1 MERLGQGGPGR
12 KSHRPQTAW
21 SLQERCPL
29 VEACPQQ
36 EWFGVGTA
44 PVPCGGS
51 SLGKCG
57 LSGHQG
63 GCREAVLG
71 AVSLRGPLMIILV
84 LSLQCGGL
92 RGS

>member
-1 MERLGQGGPGR
+1 M
-12 KSHRPQTAW
+12 
-21 SLQERCPL
+21 
-29 VEACPQQ
+29 EACPQQ

-71 AVSLRGPLMIILV
+71 AVSLRMRISAGKTEQRVQVTHKVIYDV
-84 LSLQCGGL
+84 
-92 RGS
+92 RVT

>member
-29 VEACPQQ
+29 VEACSQQ

-57 LSGHQG
+57 HSTKA
-63 GCREAVLG
+63 EVD
-71 AVSLRGPLMIILV
+71 PE
-84 LSLQCGGL
+84 GL
-92 RGS
+92 PRAEV

>member
-1 MERLGQGGPGR
+1 M
-12 KSHRPQTAW
+12 
-21 SLQERCPL
+21 
-29 VEACPQQ
+29 
-36 EWFGVGTA
+36 GTA

-51 SLGKCG
+51 SLGKYG

-63 GCREAVLG
+63 ECREAVLG
-71 AVSLRGPLMIILV
+71 PVSLRGPLTVILV

>member
-1 MERLGQGGPGR
+1 M
-12 KSHRPQTAW
+12 
-21 SLQERCPL
+21 
-29 VEACPQQ
+29 
-36 EWFGVGTA
+36 GTA

-71 AVSLRGPLMIILV
+71 PVSLRGPLTVILV